1 MITEALDKM
10 MEGRRRVYPC
20 RGNRASNFDV
30 CERKMVY
37 SITNWQDKTLP
48 SLDLQYIFDA
58 GNVWERATVRRLEEA
73 GVEIE
78 QRQRDFE
85 YQGITA
91 HIDGMVRV
99 DGKAYP
105 IEIKSMSQHIWEQIN
120 TVEDMTKSDK
130 SYLRKYPAQ
139 LQLYLLMSNAEKGCF
154 LLVNKQTSR
163 VKEIWMTLDY
173 SYCEELLKKAERVD
187 RHVEDGT
194 LPDRMPYDPAM
205 CDKCDFAHICLPPV
219 ENREELYLSL
229 APEYETKL
237 NERAACE
244 ESKARFDALDKDI
257 KAWAKS
263 IGKGYINCGKWL
275 ISKKPRKDGV
285 VTVKIENMEANKE

>member
-1 MITEALDKM
+1 MIAEALDKM
-10 MEGRRRVYPC
+10 MEGRRRVFPC

-99 DGKAYP
+99 DGKPYP
-105 IEIKSMSQHIWEQIN
+105 IEIKSMSQYIWEQIN

-154 LLVNKQTSR
+154 VLVNKQTSR

-173 SYCEELLKKAERVD
+173 AYCEELLKKAERVD
-187 RHVEDGT
+187 CHVDAGT
-194 LPDRMPYDPAM
+194 LPDRIPYDPDM
-205 CDKCDFAHICLPPV
+205 CDRCDFAHICLPPV
-219 ENREELYLSL
+219 ENRDSLYLEQSAEIEQTL
-229 APEYETKL
+229 KNREVVAE
-237 NERAACE
+237 A
-244 ESKARFDALDKDI
+244 SKAYAALDKTV
-257 KAWAKS
+257 KEWAKKIS
-263 IGKGYINCGKWL
+263 QPFILCGDFL
-275 ISKKPRKDGV
+275 IKKKPSKDGV
-285 VTVKIENMEANKE
+285 IMVSIEKAGEAKE